1 MTDTTPTAG
10 GILARIRA
18 KLAAL
23 DAPPATAAAAEPAT
37 VEAEPPRREHMF
49 GSRYHVRQ
57 SFEETM
63 RQRGYMGQSALLRRR
78 LVARGDGRQQ
88 RDTATRRAGHAP
100 GSVMWPPE

>member
-1 MTDTTPTAG
+1 MTDTTPAAG

-23 DAPPATAAAAEPAT
+23 DAAPATAAAEPAT
-37 VEAEPPRREHMF
+37 VETGPPRREHMF
-49 GSRYHVRQ
+49 GSQYHVRQ

-78 LVARGDGRQQ
+78 LVARGDGQQQ
-88 RDTATRRAGHAP
+88 RETATRRAGHAP